1 MITLES
7 LTDAALL
14 AHYNSRKNAHRAYER
29 SEAPHVTTNATNAR
43 RARRKSKR

>member
-29 SEAPHVTTNATNAR
+29 SDGATRHNERHEREAC
-43 RARRKSKR
+43 